1 MTNQQSVKTQ
11 NNNRGLIIT
20 IFIFQLVLA
29 VILLFVVVY
38 LVDISSKVVYIPD
51 INLRQNNQVTSSDL
65 GDIERKINSLEST
78 LDIIE
83 RQTSRY

>member
-29 VILLFVVVY
+29 VILLVVLVY
-38 LVDISSKVVYIPD
+38 LFDISSKVVYVPD
-51 INLRQNNQVTSSDL
+51 INLKQNNQVTSKDL
-65 GDIERKINSLEST
+65 ADIENKIDTIEDKVR
-78 LDIIE
+78 DIY
-83 RQTSRY
+83 RQTSR